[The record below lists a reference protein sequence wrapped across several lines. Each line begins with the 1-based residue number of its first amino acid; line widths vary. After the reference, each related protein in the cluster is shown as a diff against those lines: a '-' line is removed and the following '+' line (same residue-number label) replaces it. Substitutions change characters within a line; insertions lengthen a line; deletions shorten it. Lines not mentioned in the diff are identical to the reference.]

1 MNDRQHTT
9 MSKMYQHIHHY
20 SESANRVLNLLANG
34 SLVAHTTYK
43 FKGDSWDSYDSNF
56 RK

>member
-9 MSKMYQHIHHY
+9 MSKTYQHIHHY
-20 SESANRVLNLLANG
+20 SGSADRLLSLLDNG

-43 FKGDSWDSYDSNF
+43 FKGASWDSYKSNF
-56 RK
+56 HK